1 MLVSYYLPGKRAP
14 QPHAHLAYGPTLR
27 AVVEELHLTLPH
39 GGWAGGFGFG
49 LRLRAMI
56 RRWMSKVF
64 SFTALTNPAW
74 LVGDGWEDYMTHF

>member
-1 MLVSYYLPGKRAP
+1 MD
-14 QPHAHLAYGPTLR
+14 
-27 AVVEELHLTLPH
+27 
-39 GGWAGGFGFG
+39 GFGFG